1 MFSLRRIAFIFSTI
15 LLTVGCDADD
25 RDDIAAFEAED
36 VAVDGDERPLALED
50 EEEPGD
56 PTPGG
61 EIDVTVDGDGV
72 PCTTPHG
79 LRPLAGGPAGPE
91 PFDPGA
97 LILDLAALEDAEDA
111 PALDVDAD
119 EVFTAEADEPE
130 PCDTHGS
137 GDEDEPELVDG

>member
-1 MFSLRRIAFIFSTI
+1 MLSLRRIALILSTI

-25 RDDIAAFEAED
+25 RGDIAALEFED
-36 VAVDGDERPLALED
+36 VAVDGDERPLVLED

-56 PTPGG
+56 PMPSG

-79 LRPLAGGPAGPE
+79 LRPVAVGPVGPE

-97 LILDLAALEDAEDA
+97 LVLDLAALEDAEDA

-119 EVFTAEADEPE
+119 DAFVAEADEDE
-130 PCDTHGS
+130 PCDTYGE
-137 GDEDEPELVDG
+137 DEEEPELVDG